1 MLTHYATLKYL
12 AHWLDE
18 MLAGAS
24 ILEVFSQTRNELMLH
39 FDQGEQHAALRI
51 SVEPHRNFVYL
62 LHDIKRAKRNT
73 VDLFPLVIGKT
84 IESIASAQYDRTLLL
99 RCSGQLTVAIKMYGS
114 AANVLVVN
122 DHNAII
128 DEFVRSKETVGK
140 IVMLKRGGNTDMPLL
155 NSYDE
160 FFHTLKAHDRI
171 LLREALKSMFP
182 YLGKTLIEE
191 ILHRTQFEAATPIA
205 SVTDDQ
211 GRILFQTLQNLS
223 GQLTQP
229 APRIYYKHD
238 SPIAFSLIS
247 LSQYSHLRCEES
259 DSINNALRVYVSKSM
274 RDEYFEGG
282 QHEMQQRLQTEILR
296 VERTI
301 GKIRADLINA
311 DRVVQYERYG
321 KILMTYASSITRLQE
336 EIELD
341 DPLTG
346 IPVKI
351 PLDLH
356 LTPIQNAE
364 NYFNRAKK
372 AKSARRESEERLKT
386 LEKTI
391 AVLRTLYENISKCT
405 TGDELKEFVRVQKK
419 ELQAYNIIRNV
430 KTDEPVPFRI
440 FHVAGGFEVWA
451 GKSSKNNDELTLH
464 YAKPNDLWFHV
475 RGSGGS
481 HVVLRVATGNGE
493 PSKKAKEQAASIAAY
508 YSRQRNAKY
517 VPVAMTEKKYVR
529 KPKGASAGTVVID
542 REKVLL
548 VIPALPQK
556 EESRS

>member
-1 MLTHYATLKYL
+1 MLTHYATLTYL
-12 AHWLDE
+12 ARWLDE
-18 MLAGAS
+18 MHVGAS
-24 ILEVFSQTRNELMLH
+24 IHEVFSQTRNELMLH
-39 FDQGEQHAALRI
+39 FEQREQHSALRI

-73 VDLFPLVIGKT
+73 IDLFPLVIGRT
-84 IESIASAQYDRTLLL
+84 IDSIASAHHDRTLLL
-99 RCSGQLTVAIKMYGS
+99 RCSGQLTVAIQMYGS

-122 DHNAII
+122 DQNAII
-128 DEFVRSKETVGK
+128 DAFVRSKETVGK
-140 IVMLKRGGNTDMPLL
+140 IVTLERGGNTDMSLL
-155 NSYDE
+155 NSFNE
-160 FFHTLKAHDRI
+160 FFYTLKAHDRM

-182 YLGKTLIEE
+182 YLGRILVEE
-191 ILHRTQFEAATPIA
+191 VLHRTQFEAATPIA

-211 GRILFQTLQNLS
+211 VRILFQTLQNLS

-229 APRIYYKHD
+229 APRIYYKRD

-247 LSQYSHLRCEES
+247 LSQYSHLKCEEF
-259 DSINNALRVYVSKSM
+259 DSINNALRVYVSKSL

-282 QHEMQQRLQTEILR
+282 QHELQRQLQTEILR
-296 VERTI
+296 IERTI
-301 GKIRADLINA
+301 GKIRADLTNT
-311 DRVVQYERYG
+311 DRVEQYERYG
-321 KILMTYASSITRLQE
+321 KILMTYASSLVQLKE
-336 EIELD
+336 EVKLD
-341 DPLTG
+341 DPFTG
-346 IPVKI
+346 VPVTI
-351 PLDLH
+351 PLDLR
-356 LTPIQNAE
+356 LTLVQNAE
-364 NYFNRAKK
+364 RYFDRAKK

-391 AVLRTLYENISKCT
+391 TVLRTLYENISKCT
-405 TGDELKEFVRVQKK
+405 TGDELKEFIQAQKK

-430 KTDEPVPFRI
+430 KTDESVPFRI
-440 FHVAGGFEVWA
+440 FHVDGGFEVWA

-464 YAKPNDLWFHV
+464 YTKPNDLWFHV

-529 KPKGASAGTVVID
+529 KPKGTPAGTVVIE

-556 EESRS
+556 EESRP